1 MKKFAFLLVSALLIY
16 SVADAKIRRVGFFG
30 SPISGTDY
38 STFALAYTAATSGDT
53 IIIFPNND
61 VSGTIA
67 KKLTIVGPGNWLD
80 PNSTPKGNAN
90 QQAFAGIATVSSVT
104 FAAGSDGCVLSGF
117 YGGNVYI
124 ADSNITISRNRDI
137 TVNITY
143 TNPAA
148 TTTNLQVLQNYRV
161 TIQQYY
167 TNASSC
173 LNMNISNNF
182 IYFFNTPAGNTYS
195 GNISN
200 NVWAYDATQSTNNL
214 NGGAGVMSYTSG
226 IELGAGA
233 YVLQNNI
240 LLSYTN
246 AAAASNYNY
255 FIFGNG
261 GNSVFNYNLG
271 MQSSPST
278 TINWGVGV
286 GNVITNISNAA
297 NVFSAWPLIATTS
310 ADARFQLKAGSP
322 ALVVNRPGS
331 TVDAGIFA
339 GSYPYKLSTL
349 PSIPSIYQ
357 LSSPQGNNPPGS
369 TIQINLST
377 KGNN

>member
-1 MKKFAFLLVSALLIY
+1 MKKFVFLFATALLFA
-16 SVADAKIRRVGFFG
+16 SVSNAKIRRVGFFG

-38 STFALAYTAATSGDT
+38 STYALAYTAAANGDT
-53 IIIFPNND
+53 ILIFPNND

-67 KKLTIVGPGNWLD
+67 KKLTILGPGNWLD

-90 QQAFAGIATVSSVT
+90 QQAFAGVATVGSIF

-117 YGGNVYI
+117 FGGNVYI

-137 TVNITY
+137 IVNITY
-143 TNPAA
+143 TNPAG

-167 TNASSC
+167 SNASSC

-182 IYFFNTPAGNTYS
+182 IYFFSTPAGNTYS

-200 NVWAYDATQSTNNL
+200 NVWVYDATQTTNSL
-214 NGGAGVMSYTSG
+214 NGGASTLSYPSG

-240 LLSYTN
+240 FLSYTN
-246 AAAASNYNY
+246 AAAASNINY
-255 FIFGNG
+255 FTFGNG

-271 MQSSPST
+271 IQSSAA
-278 TINWGVGV
+278 INWGVGV
-286 GNVITNISNAA
+286 GNVITNIANAA
-297 NVFSAWPLIATTS
+297 NVFTAFPLIGTTS

-322 ALVVNRPGS
+322 ALTMS
-331 TVDAGIFA
+331 SSAGPIGMFT